1 MACTPQETSLF
12 ETTAIVLLI
21 VWLLG
26 LLSSTMLGGAIH
38 LLFIVAVMLIAL
50 GYVDGR
56 RI

>member
-1 MACTPQETSLF
+1 MACTAQETSLF
-12 ETTAIVLLI
+12 ETIAIVLLI